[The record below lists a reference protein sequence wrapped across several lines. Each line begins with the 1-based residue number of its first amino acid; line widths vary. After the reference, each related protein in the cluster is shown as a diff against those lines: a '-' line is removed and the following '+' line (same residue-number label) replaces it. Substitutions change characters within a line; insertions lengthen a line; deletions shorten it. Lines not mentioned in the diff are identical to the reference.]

1 MKTSPLRIVEVLAIS
16 RHSAK
21 GETRVN
27 QDNLPK
33 NLGRRQAL
41 IRGGLA
47 AGGLVAASV
56 APAAQAAKSAG
67 KQQWDHEA
75 DVVCIGSGAA
85 ACSAAVTAAGFGAK
99 VILVEKMP
107 LAGGTTGKSG
117 GVTWIPNNPLL
128 RARGIQDEKADC
140 LRFLARY
147 AYPRQYTPN
156 SSTLGLPEA
165 SYRLLEAFYDNGS
178 PMIENMDKLGAVRFR
193 EFKMWFVDK
202 YAPDYADHL
211 PENKT
216 PRGRALE
223 PAVGASSAGGGA
235 SLAAQMEKWL
245 AAKGTP
251 ILLEHRVTNV
261 VKDGDRVIGVEAL
274 HGDKL
279 VRIKARKGVVFG
291 TGGYA
296 HNASLC
302 GLHQPGIYGACAM
315 PGSTGDFISIATG
328 AGARMGSLDTAWRT
342 QVVLEEALENRA
354 IGLGAFVLPGDSM
367 LVVNKYGRRIGNE
380 KINYNDRT
388 QLHFVFDP
396 VRKEYPNH
404 LQFMVFDS
412 RSLDAFGGAFPI
424 PADKRASRH
433 LIEGANVAEL
443 SANIAARLAKIE
455 DKTGCCTLAPEF
467 AASLEETIGRF
478 NGYAKNGRDPEFDRG
493 LHEYDRDWQELFSPM
508 RKGTSQAK
516 NPTPNPTMHPLDMS
530 GPLYAFI
537 LGPGALDTNG
547 GPMINEHAQV
557 LDASNKPIPGLY
569 GAGNCIASP
578 ARGAYFGAGGTI
590 GLALTFGYI
599 AGKHAMQ
606 GAEVRA

>member
-1 MKTSPLRIVEVLAIS
+1 MT
-16 RHSAK
+16 
-21 GETRVN
+21 
-27 QDNLPK
+27 QDKLPK

-85 ACSAAVTAAGFGAK
+85 ACSAAVTAAGLGAK

-107 LAGGTTGKSG
+107 LPGGTTGKSG

-128 RARGIQDEKADC
+128 RARGINDERTDC

-156 SSTLGLPEA
+156 SATLGLPDG

-261 VKDGDRVIGVEAL
+261 VKDGDRVVGVEAL
-274 HGDKL
+274 YGDKL

-302 GLHQPGIYGACAM
+302 GLPSDGPGG
-315 PGSTGDFISIATG
+315 G
-328 AGARMGSLDTAWRT
+328 
-342 QVVLEEALENRA
+342 QHEAAPRRCLRVA
-354 IGLGAFVLPGDSM
+354 
-367 LVVNKYGRRIGNE
+367 GRRALGREPAQTRRARRPRAQLPDAQARRHASGRGRKRRTDAVRRGCARRGDAADRARVDLGRRE
-380 KINYNDRT
+380 KRLT
-388 QLHFVFDP
+388 P
-396 VRKEYPNH
+396 VP
-404 LQFMVFDS
+404 
-412 RSLDAFGGAFPI
+412 FG
-424 PADKRASRH
+424 RAS
-433 LIEGANVAEL
+433 
-443 SANIAARLAKIE
+443 K
-455 DKTGCCTLAPEF
+455 
-467 AASLEETIGRF
+467 
-478 NGYAKNGRDPEFDRG
+478 
-493 LHEYDRDWQELFSPM
+493 
-508 RKGTSQAK
+508 
-516 NPTPNPTMHPLDMS
+516 
-530 GPLYAFI
+530 
-537 LGPGALDTNG
+537 
-547 GPMINEHAQV
+547 
-557 LDASNKPIPGLY
+557 
-569 GAGNCIASP
+569 
-578 ARGAYFGAGGTI
+578 
-590 GLALTFGYI
+590 
-599 AGKHAMQ
+599 
-606 GAEVRA
+606 

>member
-1 MKTSPLRIVEVLAIS
+1 MSKE
-16 RHSAK
+16 H
-21 GETRVN
+21 
-27 QDNLPK
+27 PK
-33 NLGRRQAL
+33 MPGRRQAL

-47 AGGLVAASV
+47 AGGLVAAGM
-56 APAAQAAKSAG
+56 APVAQAAKAAAG
-67 KQQWDHEA
+67 PRWDHEA

-85 ACSAAVTAAGFGAK
+85 ACAAAVTAVGQGAR
-99 VILVEKMP
+99 VIMVEKMP
-107 LAGGTTGKSG
+107 LPGGTTGKSG

-128 RARGIQDEKADC
+128 RARGIKDEKADC

-156 SSTLGLPEA
+156 SPTLGLPEG

-178 PMIENMDKLGAVRFR
+178 PMIEHMEKLGAVSFK

-202 YAPDYADHL
+202 HAPDYADHL
-211 PENKT
+211 PENKV

-223 PAVGASSAGGGA
+223 PSAGAGSSVGGA

-245 AAKGTP
+245 AARGTP
-251 ILLEHRVTNV
+251 ILLEHRVTKV
-261 VKDGDRVIGVEAL
+261 VKEGERVIGVEAL
-274 HGDKL
+274 HGDRL
-279 VRIKARKGVVFG
+279 VRIKARRGVVFG

-296 HNASLC
+296 HNTELI
-302 GLHQPGIYGACAM
+302 GLHQPALYGACAM
-315 PGSTGDFISIATG
+315 PGSTGDFIAIAAA

-354 IGLGAFVLPGDSM
+354 IGMGAFVLPGDSM
-367 LVVNKYGRRIGNE
+367 IVVNKYGRRIGNE

-396 VRKEYPNH
+396 VRKEYPNQ
-404 LQFMVFDS
+404 LQFMIFDE
-412 RSLDAFGGAFPI
+412 RSLDAYGGAFPI
-424 PADKRASRH
+424 PADRRAARFM
-433 LIEGANVAEL
+433 IQGNTVAEL
-443 SANIAARLAKIE
+443 AANIAARLKKIE
-455 DKTGCCTLAPEF
+455 DQTAGFKLEAGFADTLAD
-467 AASLEETIGRF
+467 TIARF
-478 NGYAKNGRDPEFDRG
+478 NGHAKAGRDADFERG
-493 LHEYDRDWQELFSPM
+493 LHAYDADWQALFSPM
-508 RKGTSQAK
+508 RKGTSQPA
-516 NPTPNPTMHPLDMS
+516 NAHPNPTMHPLDDK

-557 LDASNKPIPGLY
+557 LDAANKPIPGLY

-599 AGKHAMQ
+599 AGRHAMQ
-606 GAEVRA
+606 AKSATEAGA